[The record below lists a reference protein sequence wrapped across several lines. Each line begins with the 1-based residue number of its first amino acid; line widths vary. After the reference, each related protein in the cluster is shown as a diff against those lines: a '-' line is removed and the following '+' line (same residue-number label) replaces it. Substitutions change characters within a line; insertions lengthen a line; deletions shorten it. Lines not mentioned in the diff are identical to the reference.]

1 MQEHLKSIQDFQTLA
16 TAMLSAIFAVSVLG
30 RKLRDELRKW
40 RTPEPEI
47 QKNLQAKIRVV

>member
-40 RTPEPEI
+40 RTPEPKSRKI
-47 QKNLQAKIRVV
+47 STQKSR